1 MVRTSRRQTLLR
13 TTLPAVEHV
22 EPPEETAI
30 DFSSQPADEADQQ
43 TAETDRA
50 QEAEQRIDADR
61 LLPVLIQEM
70 NLPQE
75 AKDHL
80 YQEIQR
86 VRQHPHLSPPQTPPP
101 ALLTHMPHQAGTNNH
116 PLCHRGSTR
125 TTHRR
130 SSNSSGRPWPI

>member
-1 MVRTSRRQTLLR
+1 MVRTCRRQTLLR
-13 TTLPAVEHV
+13 TT
-22 EPPEETAI
+22 TAI
-30 DFSSQPADEADQQ
+30 DFSSPPAGEADRQ

-50 QEAEQRIDADR
+50 LEAEQRIDADR

-86 VRQHPHLSPPQTPPP
+86 VRQCPHPSAPPP
-101 ALLTHMPHQAGTNNH
+101 TLLTHMPHQAGTNNH

-130 SSNSSGRPWPI
+130 SSNSSGRPWPT